1 MWCSEFRTFSGP
13 VVEPVHDVLDLLRCQ
28 PVEAYSF
35 REIPADQTV
44 GVFVQ
49 PSLPGMAGV
58 SERLPADA
66 GSIISR
72 NAIPDTEVWYRQSRC
87 LMWLRNIHAPKT
99 ACPGSACGVREI
111 PSAPGAMSAL

>member
-1 MWCSEFRTFSGP
+1 MWCSEVRTFSGP

-28 PVEAYSF
+28 PVEACSF

-58 SERLPADA
+58 SKDPPGIAKLLAVACEALEKAGLCRHFGGVIGPEAERIAA
-66 GSIISR
+66 GV
-72 NAIPDTEVWYRQSRC
+72 AV
-87 LMWLRNIHAPKT
+87 
-99 ACPGSACGVREI
+99 
-111 PSAPGAMSAL
+111 